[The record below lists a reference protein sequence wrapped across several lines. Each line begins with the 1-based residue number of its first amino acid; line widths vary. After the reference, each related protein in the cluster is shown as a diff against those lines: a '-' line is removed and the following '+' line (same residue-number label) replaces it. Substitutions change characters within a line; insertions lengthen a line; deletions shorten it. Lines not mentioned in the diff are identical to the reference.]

1 MLEHC
6 LAALAAQVRP
16 ADEIIVV
23 DNGSTDDSAEV
34 ARRFGATVVP
44 EPRAGIWAAA
54 ARGFDEADGDILA
67 RCDADSR
74 PGETWLQRIESL
86 LLANPDAVAISGPG
100 RFYDLVAP
108 LRVIADVLYMRAY
121 FAGARLWLGNRTVFG
136 SNFAMP
142 ASTWEAL
149 GDEVHRDDPEV
160 HDDIDLAYH
169 FHPADTVLYST
180 ALDVGISARPLGDF
194 RGMVLRTRRGLHT
207 AAVHGSAAWPTVRW
221 AKRARAI
228 RGRRAMWRTGRVPLE
243 QEVP

>member
-86 LLANPDAVAISGPG
+86 LLANPDAVALSGPG

-160 HDDIDLAYH
+160 HDDLDLS
-169 FHPADTVLYST
+169 FHLSPARRVRFVRRLRM
-180 ALDVGISARPLGDF
+180 GISMRPLFDGAAF
-194 RGMVLRTRRGLHT
+194 ARRFHRG
-207 AAVHGSAAWPTVRW
+207 VHTVRIHW
-221 AKRARAI
+221 PHDLPWLRWV
-228 RGRRAMWRTGRVPLE
+228 RRAVEPN
-243 QEVP
+243 